1 MVVKGTFSTM
11 KQYSAVVENK
21 IEKIS
26 SAILILSVENNYFST
41 VEKLSKTKQILA
53 RTDLLVQLSCS
64 IIVILLIEANETM
77 RMHQLGTCQK
87 ERKKIGSNA
96 LGIDVAYF
104 SGDKIGPFPIFCHV
118 GVLQNEIINALSLTE
133 RKQIGCSQ
141 KRDQLR
147 CKQVGTDI

>member
-53 RTDLLVQLSCS
+53 RTDLLV
-64 IIVILLIEANETM
+64 
-77 RMHQLGTCQK
+77 
-87 ERKKIGSNA
+87 
-96 LGIDVAYF
+96 
-104 SGDKIGPFPIFCHV
+104 
-118 GVLQNEIINALSLTE
+118 
-133 RKQIGCSQ
+133 
-141 KRDQLR
+141 
-147 CKQVGTDI
+147 